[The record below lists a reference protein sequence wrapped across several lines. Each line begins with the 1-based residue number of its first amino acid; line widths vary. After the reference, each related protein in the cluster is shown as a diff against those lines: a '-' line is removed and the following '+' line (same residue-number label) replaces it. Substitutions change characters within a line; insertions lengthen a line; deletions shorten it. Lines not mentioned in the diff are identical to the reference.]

1 VAQPRPRY
9 QGVCSSPLRSEDVG
23 GVLPSAAGA
32 DVASEDV
39 LVLVAGGGGDLGGV
53 VAVAGGL
60 GGVPGAQRVSGELAG
75 VKPGGAGAF
84 FDDQR
89 DGLGGEGG
97 GDGAGASDAA
107 EDRAGADLAASS
119 QARSAR
125 TGQER
130 GGWAARC
137 SKPMR
142 SRPSP
147 CIDSSRSRPM
157 HVLSDQL
164 GGALPRHIEADL
176 AAVQLVQFS
185 QPVLSE
191 ISRLEV
197 ETGGD

>member
-23 GVLPSAAGA
+23 GVLASAAGA

-84 FDDQR
+84 FDDHR

-107 EDRAGADLAASS
+107 EDRAGADL
-119 QARSAR
+119 
-125 TGQER
+125 
-130 GGWAARC
+130 GGVEPGAECADGAGAGW
-137 SKPMR
+137 
-142 SRPSP
+142 
-147 CIDSSRSRPM
+147 
-157 HVLSDQL
+157 L
-164 GGALPRHIEADL
+164 GGTMLETDEIET
-176 AAVQLVQFS
+176 VTVY
-185 QPVLSE
+185 
-191 ISRLEV
+191 R
-197 ETGGD
+197 